1 MCSKEGYINP
11 FSQESEI
18 YAKKL
23 NDAIIAEDY
32 VQLEKLLDEIEMT
45 IPDVDAASQARLY
58 YSIGTVYNDFARAKG
73 LTYEESLKKQLYCFR
88 KSIDIIE
95 NEEYS
100 KKEYVPY
107 VKGFKRILYT
117 NYANTLSFCGRKIE
131 AIEQYKKA
139 LNIHSSFGMALGNL
153 GRVYQDYGSM
163 DYDDGH
169 QDYFH
174 HFAYSLLKNAVE

>member
-58 YSIGTVYNDFARAKG
+58 YSNW
-73 LTYEESLKKQLYCFR
+73 E
-88 KSIDIIE
+88 
-95 NEEYS
+95 
-100 KKEYVPY
+100 
-107 VKGFKRILYT
+107 LYT
-117 NYANTLSFCGRKIE
+117 MISQELRG
-131 AIEQYKKA
+131 
-139 LNIHSSFGMALGNL
+139 
-153 GRVYQDYGSM
+153 
-163 DYDDGH
+163 
-169 QDYFH
+169 
-174 HFAYSLLKNAVE
+174 